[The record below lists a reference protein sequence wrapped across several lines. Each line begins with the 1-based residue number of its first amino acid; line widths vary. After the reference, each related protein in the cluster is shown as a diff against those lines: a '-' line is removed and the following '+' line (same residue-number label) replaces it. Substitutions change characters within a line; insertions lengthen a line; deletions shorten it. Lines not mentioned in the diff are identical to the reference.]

1 MSKFINTY
9 IKTAG
14 NGMTASVIPRHLHL
28 APTCASVECDECGQ
42 ITGSDLRLP
51 DSGDY
56 LRLVNVCNEG
66 I

>member
-1 MSKFINTY
+1 MAT
-9 IKTAG
+9 
-14 NGMTASVIPRHLHL
+14 SVIPRPLHL
-28 APTCASVECDECGQ
+28 APMCASVECDNCGQ